1 MKTEELEQL
10 RSRIET
16 AKEEKAKAEGA
27 LEEILKRWKEEFG
40 CGSLEEVALKIKEIR
55 ETVRS
60 LIEKYERYMEE
71 LRGLVEDE

>member
-40 CGSLEEVALKIKEIR
+40 CGSLEEVALRIKEIR